1 MQRLKVTRTEV
12 ELISDTDMRL
22 FIEKGMRGDISYIA
36 KRHCKPNNKYIECYD
51 SSKES
56 KFITYLNA
64 NNLYGWAMSQYLQYS
79 GFKGLNREEIKRFDV
94 NSIEKN
100 SPIGYIL
107 EIDLEYPDEL
117 PELHN
122 D

>member
-22 FIEKGMRGDISYIA
+22 FIEKGMRGGISYIA

-56 KFITYLNA
+56 KFIIYLDA
-64 NNLYGWAMSQYLQYS
+64 NNLYG
-79 GFKGLNREEIKRFDV
+79 
-94 NSIEKN
+94 
-100 SPIGYIL
+100 
-107 EIDLEYPDEL
+107 
-117 PELHN
+117 
-122 D
+122 